1 MKTSKGNNIIAL
13 FMALL
18 MLSSVCLPTVSAK
31 ENTDPSLNNNKID
44 VVIEDRPD
52 IQVIEMT
59 KTSNIVQVGNVLIS
73 LNSNENFTEGIMEI
87 EDVKTSEKDILKF
100 EVTELSNEF
109 KVDVICNDKKSESY
123 FTKYNPLNPD
133 DTKEMLSQKE
143 TSDFI
148 QSEQVTTAST
158 RSTSYIWDDVYFV
171 KGSGVKYPHP
181 SYSIYTGEVW
191 ENYYINGDDL
201 KHHHI
206 KQSTSNT
213 ISQLAPAAAGASIGA
228 YLGSVPGAAIG
239 AVLGLMLGG
248 TSSDA
253 LLDEEGCIWY
263 WDAYTMDYITI
274 VIYSST
280 SIFVPK
286 YYRISSY
293 TLWDTI
299 NVGNP

>member
-18 MLSSVCLPTVSAK
+18 MLSSVCLPTVSAR

-87 EDVKTSEKDILKF
+87 EDVNTSEKDILKF

-191 ENYYINGDDL
+191 EDYHIDGDKL
-201 KHHHI
+201 KHYHI
-206 KQSTSNT
+206 KNSKSAK
-213 ISQLAPAAAGASIGA
+213 IAEMVPAVAGAAIGA
-228 YLGSVPGAAIG
+228 YIGNVPGAAIG
-239 AVLGLMLGG
+239 ALLGQILGVG
-248 TSSDA
+248 TSDA
-253 LLDEEGCIWY
+253 LLDEEGCIWQWESHVSGY
-263 WDAYTMDYITI
+263 VLHPVTNMPMR
-274 VIYSST
+274 
-280 SIFVPK
+280 VPI

-293 TLWDTI
+293 TFWDQ
-299 NVGNP
+299 VSAGNP